1 MNDNTIRNINLNK
14 FNLPITIENDRDYF
28 NRLKVVLNDYIDY
41 IKSINGF
48 CINSIKS
55 TEQNVE
61 LLITSLEYYYNADI
75 YKARKN
81 ILDLLSKYV
90 DNRFI
95 VSNLNENY
103 AFRGIAPFKDL
114 YDENYAYDQ
123 MNDTHLSFFKSRI
136 GDNKFNRKDML
147 HIPFSK
153 RELVKTQRF
162 SIPGV
167 PCLYLGTTSYVCW
180 LEMDKPQDNIFNV
193 SSYKIKKEL
202 KILNLVLDQ
211 MLINGHAAQ
220 VISCNSNKKT
230 NNLNMLKT
238 MIEIFPLICSTS
250 FRVKN
255 IHREF
260 KSEYIISQLVMQC
273 IEELDI
279 DGIAYTSKKASDSFI
294 SYPQCV
300 NLALPI
306 KCGSK
311 LEINSESDEYGEICN
326 QIYLTQ
332 PVNLSE
338 YLKIDRPNMFIKE
351 QSYLNCCFNDDF
363 TSNIELA
370 NINISYQDTIFS
382 KFDNYIYSLE
392 HKYAEILK

>member
-1 MNDNTIRNINLNK
+1 MDDNTIRNINLNK
-14 FNLPITIENDRDYF
+14 FNLPVIIENDRDYF
-28 NRLKVVLNDYIDY
+28 NSLKILLNNYIGY
-41 IKSINGF
+41 IKNINGF

-55 TEQNVE
+55 TEQNVD
-61 LLITSLEYYYNADI
+61 LLIKSLEYYYNADI
-75 YKARKN
+75 YKAKKN

-90 DNRFI
+90 DNKFI

-123 MNDTHLSFFKSRI
+123 MNETPLSFFKSRI
-136 GDNKFNRKDML
+136 GDSKFSRKDML

-202 KILNLVLDQ
+202 RILNLVLDQ
-211 MLINGHAAQ
+211 MLINGHATQ
-220 VISCNSNKKT
+220 VISCDSNKKI

-238 MIEIFPLICSTS
+238 MIEIFPLICATS

-255 IHREF
+255 IYREF

-279 DGIAYTSKKASDSFI
+279 DGIAYTSKKVSHSLL

-311 LEINSESDEYGEICN
+311 LEINSESDEYGEICKE
-326 QIYLTQ
+326 IHLTQ

-351 QSYLNCCFNDDF
+351 LSYLNCCFNDGF

-370 NINISYQDTIFS
+370 NRNISYQDTIFS
-382 KFDNYIYSLE
+382 RFDNYIYSLE
-392 HKYAEILK
+392 HKCAEIFK

>member
-1 MNDNTIRNINLNK
+1 MNDNTIKNINLNK

-28 NRLKVVLNDYIDY
+28 NRLKDVLNDYIDY

-48 CINSIKS
+48 CMNSIKG

-123 MNDTHLSFFKSRI
+123 MNDTPLSFFKSRT

-167 PCLYLGTTSYVCW
+167 PFLYLGTTSYVCW

-211 MLINGHAAQ
+211 MLINGHSTQ
-220 VISCNSNKKT
+220 VISCNSNKKI

-238 MIEIFPLICSTS
+238 MIEIFPFICATS

-255 IHREF
+255 VHRAF

-279 DGIAYTSKKASDSFI
+279 DGIAYASKKASDSFI

-326 QIYLTQ
+326 QIHLTQ

-351 QSYLNCCFNDDF
+351 QSYLNCCFNDGF
-363 TSNIELA
+363 TSNIELG

-382 KFDNYIYSLE
+382 KFDNYIYSLGHE
-392 HKYAEILK
+392 YAEILK